1 MISTRGAKEERSNK
15 QMYKIDTETE
25 AKRLKATTSSITKL
39 EKRKVYKEQ
48 KRKGPIVLSQ
58 YLENN

>member
-1 MISTRGAKEERSNK
+1 
-15 QMYKIDTETE
+15 MYKIDTETE

-48 KRKGPIVLSQ
+48 KRKGQ
-58 YLENN
+58 